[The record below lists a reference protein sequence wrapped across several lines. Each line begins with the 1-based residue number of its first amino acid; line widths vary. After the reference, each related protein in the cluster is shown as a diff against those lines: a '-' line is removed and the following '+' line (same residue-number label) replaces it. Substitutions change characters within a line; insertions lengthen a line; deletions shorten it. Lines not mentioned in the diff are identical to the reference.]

1 MAWIKTYET
10 KDRRRGKPV
19 KTYRVIWK
27 EVGRDER
34 GLPVPASDANP
45 SGRKRSTN
53 RQRTFADR
61 DAAERFRDS
70 LNAAKHQPGGVVV
83 PRDQLFAHAAEAWLA
98 SRTDLKPRTRGEYEN
113 LLSPKKRA
121 RKDAN
126 GNGTAHLSIIATFG
140 GMAVGSIT
148 RQQIAEWV
156 QALTAAGKSP
166 STVRHAY
173 FVVKMVLEQAVVDGL
188 LRDNPADHVKL
199 PSERTAT
206 SGTPGVVDDPD
217 MFLTAEQVSALVAA
231 TPWPYNVL
239 VHVAAW
245 SGLRAAEIGG
255 LQVGD
260 VELPARQV
268 NPNARPKPGTLR
280 VDRTLSPRP
289 TGGYDTPKTRGSRRR
304 VPLTPAT
311 VETLRDYLALHPRA
325 DDSTAPLF
333 PAFRLRA
340 DRPTGVAVNPDRT
353 TPEPAGAKAQRN
365 ADALASLTVDEAEQR
380 LDLDW
385 TSPVRHQNFYK
396 AVYRPAVLRANRECE
411 GRALPPAL
419 KFHALR
425 HTYASLCVAAGIPP
439 LEIARFMGHAKVVT
453 TLSVYAHL
461 FEDDHAD
468 AMSALAAMSAP
479 TAENVVRLRG

>member
-1 MAWIKTYET
+1 MAYMRTHTTTQKRNGRPTRRYEVVW
-10 KDRRRGKPV
+10 R
-19 KTYRVIWK
+19 
-27 EVGRDER
+27 EVVRDER
-34 GLPVPASDANP
+34 GLPVPENP
-45 SGRKRSTN
+45 NRPEGRKKQRS
-53 RQRTFADR
+53 RQKSFGDR
-61 DAAERFRDS
+61 QQAEQFRDQ
-70 LNAAKHQPGGVVV
+70 LNAEKHQPGGVVV

-126 GNGTAHLSIIATFG
+126 GNSTAHLSIIATFG
-140 GMAVGSIT
+140 GKAVGSIT
-148 RQQIAEWV
+148 RQQIADWV
-156 QALTAAGKSP
+156 QGLTAAGKSP

-217 MFLTAEQVSALVAA
+217 MFLTADQVSALVVA

-239 VHVAAW
+239 THVAAW

-255 LQVGD
+255 LHVGD
-260 VELPARQV
+260 VELPTRQV

-311 VETLRDYLALHPRA
+311 VDVLRDFLCLHPRA
-325 DDSTAPLF
+325 DEPTAPLF
-333 PAFRLRA
+333 PAFRLT
-340 DRPTGVAVNPDRT
+340 PLKQTGVRAAADAETAR
-353 TPEPAGAKAQRN
+353 AKATRQ
-365 ADALASLTVDEAEQR
+365 ADALAALTVDEAEQR

-396 AVYRPAVLRANRECE
+396 AVFRPAVLRAETV
-411 GRALPPAL
+411 PTAL

-425 HTYASLCVAAGIPP
+425 HTYASMCVAAGIQP
-439 LEIARFMGHAKVVT
+439 LEIARFMGHAKVTT

-468 AMSALAAMSAP
+468 AMSALAAMGTPA
-479 TAENVVRLRG
+479 TGENVLRLRG